1 MMRTIRLVTL
11 AVVLLTSSLAAAP
24 VPTDKISTEQLL
36 SRLSS
41 AIDNLKTL
49 RCTVRAKERV
59 EGKYVTAQS
68 SLKLTSS
75 PLRVYLRNQKGIEA
89 LWVTGQNSGDAWV
102 YPNSFPYVT
111 LNLDPNGTLMR
122 RDQHHSLLDAGFGSI
137 SDIIRGST
145 QRQDHAFER
154 SFRYTGDTLVA
165 GRPCHVLLSNFPQ
178 FRYVSYT
185 PAKAE
190 TLTQIANKF
199 GCGEFRIV
207 ERNGLSYEKPVSA
220 GKTIQVPNGYGR
232 RTTVCVDQKLMLPLV
247 VEVLDDKGLFERFE
261 FSNIIANQPIAAE
274 EFAKGYKGYKL

>member
-1 MMRTIRLVTL
+1 MMRTIGRAMLAATLLLTTL
-11 AVVLLTSSLAAAP
+11 AATP
-24 VPTDKISTEQLL
+24 TPTDKLTTEQLL
-36 SRLSS
+36 SHLSTS
-41 AIDNLKTL
+41 IDNLKTL

-68 SLKLTSS
+68 TLKLTSS

-89 LWVTGQNSGDAWV
+89 LWVTGQNGGDAWV

-137 SDIIRGST
+137 SGIIRGST
-145 QRQDHAFER
+145 QRQDRAFER
-154 SFRYTGDTLVA
+154 SFRYTGDTIVA
-165 GRPCHVLLSNFPQ
+165 GRPCHVLRSSFPQ

-185 PAKAE
+185 PTKAE

-199 GCGEFRIV
+199 GGGEFRIV
-207 ERNGLSYEKPVSA
+207 ERNDLSYEKPVPA
-220 GKTIQVPNGYGR
+220 GKTIQVPNSYGR
-232 RTTVCVDQKLMLPLV
+232 RTTVCIDQKLMLPLV

-261 FSNIIANQPIAAE
+261 FSNIVANQPIPSE